1 MKMRNKWE
9 SLSRLFPMGWP
20 WQNEIMLTAAALGL
34 SALTAMGLFLSRLT
48 PALNALYERTYQD
61 ELVLVPG
68 RLVPPYPQIFGNA
81 LLGFALTALCLILLP
96 IGHFLWHRW
105 GARSDYLM
113 RRLPRRQELAK
124 RCVIGS
130 ALLLLITV
138 LTGLVMFG
146 LLFLWYQAA
155 TPAGHLPPDVW
166 ARTGG

>member
-48 PALNALYERTYQD
+48 PALNALYEHTFQD

-81 LLGFALTALCLILLP
+81 LLGFGLVALCLILLP

-124 RCVIGS
+124 RCITGS
-130 ALLLLITV
+130 ALLLVITV

>member
-9 SLSRLFPMGWP
+9 SLSRLFPLGWP

-81 LLGFALTALCLILLP
+81 LLGFGLVALCLILLP

-124 RCVIGS
+124 RCITGS
-130 ALLLLITV
+130 ALLLVITV
-138 LTGLVMFG
+138 LMGLVMFG

>member
-1 MKMRNKWE
+1 MKMRNKWK

-20 WQNEIMLTAAALGL
+20 WQNEIILTAAALGL
-34 SALTAMGLFLSRLT
+34 SALTAMGLFLSRFS
-48 PALNALYERTYQD
+48 PALDDLYQRAYDQEP
-61 ELVLVPG
+61 VLIPG
-68 RLVPPYPQIFGNA
+68 RLVPPYPQVLGNA
-81 LLGFALTALCLILLP
+81 LLGFGLVALCLILLP

-124 RCVIGS
+124 RCVTGS
-130 ALLLLITV
+130 ALLLVITA
-138 LTGLVMFG
+138 LAGMVMFG

>member
-20 WQNEIMLTAAALGL
+20 WQNEIILTAAALGL
-34 SALTAMGLFLSRLT
+34 STLTAMGLFMSRFT
-48 PALNALYERTYQD
+48 PALDDLYQRAYGQEP
-61 ELVLVPG
+61 VLIPG
-68 RLVPPYPQIFGNA
+68 KLVPPYPQVLGNA
-81 LLGFALTALCLILLP
+81 LLGFGLVALCLILLP

-105 GARSDYLM
+105 GSRSDYLM

-124 RCVIGS
+124 RCVTGS
-130 ALLLLITV
+130 ALLLVITA

-155 TPAGHLPPDVW
+155 TPAGHLPPDMW

>member
-1 MKMRNKWE
+1 MRNKWE

-48 PALNALYERTYQD
+48 PALNALYERTFQD
-61 ELVLVPG
+61 ELMLVPG

-81 LLGFALTALCLILLP
+81 LLGFGLVALCLILLP

-124 RCVIGS
+124 RCITGS
-130 ALLLLITV
+130 ALLLVITV
-138 LTGLVMFG
+138 LMGLVMFG

>member
-20 WQNEIMLTAAALGL
+20 WQNEIILTAAALGL
-34 SALTAMGLFLSRLT
+34 SALTAMGLFLSRFT
-48 PALNALYERTYQD
+48 SALDDLYQRAYGQEP
-61 ELVLVPG
+61 VLIPG
-68 RLVPPYPQIFGNA
+68 RLVPPYPQVLGNA
-81 LLGFALTALCLILLP
+81 LLGFGLVALCLILLP

-124 RCVIGS
+124 RCITGS
-130 ALLLLITV
+130 ALLLVITA

-155 TPAGHLPPDVW
+155 TPAGHLPPDMW

>member
-20 WQNEIMLTAAALGL
+20 WQNEIILTAAALGL
-34 SALTAMGLFLSRLT
+34 STLTAMGLFMSRFT
-48 PALNALYERTYQD
+48 PALDDLYQRAYGQEP
-61 ELVLVPG
+61 VLIPG
-68 RLVPPYPQIFGNA
+68 KLVPPYPQVLGNA
-81 LLGFALTALCLILLP
+81 LLGFGLVALCLILLP

-124 RCVIGS
+124 RCVTGS
-130 ALLLLITV
+130 ALLLVITA

-155 TPAGHLPPDVW
+155 TPAGHLPPDMW

>member
-1 MKMRNKWE
+1 MRNKWE

-20 WQNEIMLTAAALGL
+20 WQNEIILTAAALGL
-34 SALTAMGLFLSRLT
+34 STLTAMGLFMSRFT
-48 PALNALYERTYQD
+48 PALDDLYQRAYGQEP
-61 ELVLVPG
+61 VLIPG
-68 RLVPPYPQIFGNA
+68 RLVPPYPQVLGNA
-81 LLGFALTALCLILLP
+81 LLGFGLVALCLILLP

-124 RCVIGS
+124 RCITGS
-130 ALLLLITV
+130 ALLLVITA

>member
-48 PALNALYERTYQD
+48 PALNALYERTFQD

-81 LLGFALTALCLILLP
+81 LLGFGLVALCLILLP

-124 RCVIGS
+124 RCITGS
-130 ALLLLITV
+130 ALLLVITV
-138 LTGLVMFG
+138 LMGLVMFG

>member
-48 PALNALYERTYQD
+48 PALNALYERTFQD

-81 LLGFALTALCLILLP
+81 LLGFGLVALCLILLP

-124 RCVIGS
+124 RCVTGS
-130 ALLLLITV
+130 ALLLVITV
-138 LTGLVMFG
+138 LMGLVMFG

>member
-34 SALTAMGLFLSRLT
+34 SALSALALFLSRFT
-48 PALNALYERTYQD
+48 PALDDLYQRAYGQEP
-61 ELVLVPG
+61 VLIPG
-68 RLVPPYPQIFGNA
+68 RLVPPYPQVLGNA
-81 LLGFALTALCLILLP
+81 LLGFGLVALCLILLP

-124 RCVIGS
+124 RCVTGS
-130 ALLLLITV
+130 ALLLVITA
-138 LTGLVMFG
+138 LTGLVIFW
-146 LLFLWYQAA
+146 LFFLWYQAA
-155 TPAGHLPPDVW
+155 TPVGHLPPDVW

>member
-20 WQNEIMLTAAALGL
+20 WQNEIILTAAALGL
-34 SALTAMGLFLSRLT
+34 STLTAMGLFMSRFT
-48 PALNALYERTYQD
+48 PALDDLYQRAYGQEP
-61 ELVLVPG
+61 VLIPG
-68 RLVPPYPQIFGNA
+68 KLVPPYPQVLGNA
-81 LLGFALTALCLILLP
+81 LLGFGLVALCLILLP

-124 RCVIGS
+124 RCVTGS
-130 ALLLLITV
+130 ALLLVITA

>member
-20 WQNEIMLTAAALGL
+20 WQNEIILTAAALGL
-34 SALTAMGLFLSRLT
+34 STLTAMGLFMSRFT
-48 PALNALYERTYQD
+48 PALNDLYQRAYGQEP
-61 ELVLVPG
+61 VLIPG
-68 RLVPPYPQIFGNA
+68 KLVPPYPQVLGNA
-81 LLGFALTALCLILLP
+81 LLGFGLVALCLILLP

-124 RCVIGS
+124 RCVTGS
-130 ALLLLITV
+130 ALLLVITA

-155 TPAGHLPPDVW
+155 TPAGHLPPDMW

>member
-20 WQNEIMLTAAALGL
+20 WQNEIILTAAALGL
-34 SALTAMGLFLSRLT
+34 STLTAMGLFLSRFT
-48 PALNALYERTYQD
+48 PALDDLYQRAYGQEP
-61 ELVLVPG
+61 VLIPG
-68 RLVPPYPQIFGNA
+68 RLVPPYPQVLGNA
-81 LLGFALTALCLILLP
+81 LLGFGLVALCLILLP

-124 RCVIGS
+124 RCVTGS
-130 ALLLLITV
+130 ALLLVITA

-155 TPAGHLPPDVW
+155 TPAGHLPPDMW

>member
-20 WQNEIMLTAAALGL
+20 WQTEIMLTAAALGL
-34 SALTAMGLFLSRLT
+34 SALTAMGLFLSRFS
-48 PALNALYERTYQD
+48 PALDDLYQRAYDQEP
-61 ELVLVPG
+61 VLIPG
-68 RLVPPYPQIFGNA
+68 RLVPPYPQVLGNA
-81 LLGFALTALCLILLP
+81 LLGFGLVALCLILLP

-124 RCVIGS
+124 RCVTGS
-130 ALLLLITV
+130 ALLLVITA
-138 LTGLVMFG
+138 LAGMVMFG

>member
-34 SALTAMGLFLSRLT
+34 STLTAMGLFLSRFT
-48 PALNALYERTYQD
+48 PALDDLYQRAYGQEP
-61 ELVLVPG
+61 VLIPG
-68 RLVPPYPQIFGNA
+68 KLVPPYPQVLGNA
-81 LLGFALTALCLILLP
+81 LLGFGLVALCLILLP

-124 RCVIGS
+124 RCVTGS
-130 ALLLLITV
+130 ALLLVITA

-155 TPAGHLPPDVW
+155 TPAGHLPPDMW

>member
-1 MKMRNKWE
+1 MRNKWE

-48 PALNALYERTYQD
+48 PALNALYERTFQD

-81 LLGFALTALCLILLP
+81 LLGFGLVALCLILLP

-124 RCVIGS
+124 RCITGS
-130 ALLLLITV
+130 ALLLVITV
-138 LTGLVMFG
+138 LMGLVMFG

>member
-20 WQNEIMLTAAALGL
+20 WQSEIMLTAAALGL
-34 SALTAMGLFLSRLT
+34 SALSALALFLSRFA
-48 PALNALYERTYQD
+48 PALDNLYEHAYNQ
-61 ELVLVPG
+61 EPVLVPG
-68 RLVPPYPQIFGNA
+68 RMVPPYPQVLGNA
-81 LLGFALTALCLILLP
+81 LLGFGLVALCLILLP

-124 RCVIGS
+124 RCIIGS
-130 ALLLLITV
+130 ALLLVITV
-138 LTGLVMFG
+138 LTGLVIFW
-146 LLFLWYQAA
+146 LFFLWYQAA
-155 TPAGHLPPDVW
+155 TPVGHLPPDVW

>member
-20 WQNEIMLTAAALGL
+20 WQNEIILTAAALGL
-34 SALTAMGLFLSRLT
+34 STLTAMGLFMSRFT
-48 PALNALYERTYQD
+48 PALDDLYQRAYGQEP
-61 ELVLVPG
+61 VLIPG
-68 RLVPPYPQIFGNA
+68 RLVPPYPQVLGNA
-81 LLGFALTALCLILLP
+81 LLGFGLVALCLILLP

-124 RCVIGS
+124 RCITGS
-130 ALLLLITV
+130 ALLLVITA

>member
-20 WQNEIMLTAAALGL
+20 WQNEIILTAAALGL
-34 SALTAMGLFLSRLT
+34 STLTAMGLFMSRFT
-48 PALNALYERTYQD
+48 PALDDLYQRAYGQEP
-61 ELVLVPG
+61 VLIPG
-68 RLVPPYPQIFGNA
+68 KLVPPYPQVLGNA
-81 LLGFALTALCLILLP
+81 LLGFGLVALCLILLP

-124 RCVIGS
+124 RCIAGP
-130 ALLLLITV
+130 ALLLVITA

>member
-48 PALNALYERTYQD
+48 PALNALYERTFQD
-61 ELVLVPG
+61 ELMLVPG

-81 LLGFALTALCLILLP
+81 LLGFGLVALCLILLP

-124 RCVIGS
+124 RCITGS
-130 ALLLLITV
+130 ALLLVITV
-138 LTGLVMFG
+138 LMGLVMFG

>member
-48 PALNALYERTYQD
+48 PALNALYERTFQD

-81 LLGFALTALCLILLP
+81 LLGFGLVALCLILLP

-124 RCVIGS
+124 RCITGS
-130 ALLLLITV
+130 ALLLVITV
-138 LTGLVMFG
+138 LMGLVMFG

-166 ARTGG
+166 ARTGD

>member
-1 MKMRNKWE
+1 MKMRTKWE

-48 PALNALYERTYQD
+48 PALNALYERTFQD

-81 LLGFALTALCLILLP
+81 LLGFGLVALCLILLP

-124 RCVIGS
+124 RCITGS
-130 ALLLLITV
+130 ALLLVITV
-138 LTGLVMFG
+138 LMGLVMFG